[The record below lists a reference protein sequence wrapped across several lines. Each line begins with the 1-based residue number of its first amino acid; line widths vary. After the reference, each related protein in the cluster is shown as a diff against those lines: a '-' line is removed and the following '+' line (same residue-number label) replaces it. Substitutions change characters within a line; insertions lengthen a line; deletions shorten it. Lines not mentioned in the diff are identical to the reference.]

1 MTAKAALQTAT
12 MTDVMACV
20 LRAVNQLYGADGV
33 STLTVNRQADGSFRV
48 GGLTPR
54 ENQFFRMLMEVLPL
68 MPAPV
73 IGEQV
78 MRSLRAEAS
87 AEAQLVAEHVIDQA
101 MTVVEQQGAE
111 AGRRAA
117 GALIAQMRTT
127 TVKDI
132 VRDQHGDIVRIDER
146 KELT

>member
-1 MTAKAALQTAT
+1 MSNEPIT
-12 MTDVMACV
+12 MTDAMKPVFD
-20 LRAVNQLYGADGV
+20 LIGTLYGLGASTMSVTREADGGLSV
-33 STLTVNRQADGSFRV
+33 K
-48 GGLTPR
+48 GLTPR

-68 MPAPV
+68 LPAPV

-101 MTVVEQQGAE
+101 MAVVEQQGAE

-117 GALIAQMRTT
+117 DALIAQMRTT

-132 VRDQHGDIVRIDER
+132 VRDQHGDIVRVDER